1 MTIPRGLYIMVY
13 IIYLIFLEL
22 LIWYL
27 IYYSV
32 VPYWVWFFFLT
43 AIIFAMFN
51 LFIWEYY
58 LKKVVDGD
66 GDVVNSQSLKDWNAL
81 YVIFHLFEF
90 ILIIIGIG
98 YTIYYSN
105 IEWWLWLM
113 LGLYIILTK
122 TSLIIIRLSNGS
134 VSRRYTGIFIF
145 IVAYILYTIAF
156 IILAQSS
163 KCPWWV
169 DLILGFTYFFSILST
184 ILEYK
189 SKPYQITN
197 VKVENTKKCVSFD
210 DNDDEIHP
218 DEFGDDLN
226 VIVYDNDVENVKEVI
241 RDNNLSVVDGD
252 NPSNQV
258 FDLVI

>member
-1 MTIPRGLYIMVY
+1 MAIYRGLYIIVY
-13 IIYLIFLEL
+13 IIYLIFLTL
-22 LIWYL
+22 SIWYL
-27 IYYSV
+27 IYYSF

-43 AIIFAMFN
+43 SIIFTMFN
-51 LFIWEYY
+51 LFIRKYC
-58 LKKVVDGD
+58 LKKVFDCD
-66 GDVVNSQSLKDWNAL
+66 GDVVNSQSLKNCNVL
-81 YVIFHLFEF
+81 YVIFHFFEF

-98 YTIYYSN
+98 YTINYSN

-134 VSRRYTGIFIF
+134 VSSIYTGIFIC
-145 IVAYILYTIAF
+145 IVAYILYTIAL
-156 IILAQSS
+156 IILARTS

-169 DLILGFTYFFSILST
+169 HLILGFTFFFSILST

-189 SKPYQITN
+189 SKQYQIQN
-197 VKVENTKKCVSFD
+197 VEVENTKKCVSFD
-210 DNDDEIHP
+210 INDDEIHP

-252 NPSNQV
+252 NPSIQV